1 MRDQRGFSLLE
12 LLAAL
17 LILTVVITV
26 SFTAFYERTS
36 RLQQASEISVA
47 YQVLANE
54 AEHRRRVEFNKLEN
68 ETKFRSDVSLLA
80 PLQPYA
86 TVVTV
91 EQTKPGV
98 RNVTLKIRWR
108 NGEREASL
116 ALVRVDTGATNLW

>member
-26 SFTAFYERTS
+26 SFTAFYERTR

-54 AEHRRRVEFNKLEN
+54 AEHRRRIEFNSLQS
-68 ETKFRSDVSLLA
+68 ETKFRSGTELLA

-86 TVVTV
+86 TIVTV

-98 RNVTLKIRWR
+98 RNVTLRIRWR
-108 NGEREASL
+108 NGEREAAL
-116 ALVRVDTGATNLW
+116 TLVRVDTGATNLW